1 MDYKIKIDK
10 AQLAESDFTTLP
22 NHAFDLKNKITFFL
36 YAWLVHHRNDLKMNE
51 YFIKKGTG
59 MDYRTFRNYL
69 KILESSGKIK
79 LSTDT
84 NSTDTN
90 STDTNST
97 DTNSTDTN
105 SMCTTIEIVQ
115 ILINKKNKQ
124 EERKQEERKQEERKQ
139 EERKQ
144 EEKQKEVPS
153 TGVPPAQGTA
163 IGVVNE
169 FDEI

>member
-90 STDTNST
+90 S
-97 DTNSTDTN
+97 
-105 SMCTTIEIVQ
+105 MCTTIEIVQ